1 MNIGAAFTLIRN
13 GASIKQTDSAG
24 GIPITRIETIAN
36 RVIDRN
42 HMGYADI
49 YNGDKYSSYFLR
61 DGDILMSHIN
71 SIQHLGKA
79 AIYHPLDEKE
89 KIIHGMNL
97 LVLRA
102 NQKILDNQFAYFYFS
117 SDSFLHKLPRIT
129 KKSVNQASFTVSELK
144 KIDIPCPA
152 LSQQHKIVN
161 ILSIIQTL
169 CNKRNEQLKIF
180 DELVK
185 SQFLEMF
192 GHSDRPKVRLGEC
205 CIINPK
211 KSSDIRLVDNDL
223 MVSFVSMSDVSED
236 GRIVTCNHK
245 QYESVK
251 SGFTYFSENDVL
263 FAKITPCMENGKGG
277 IAKGL
282 LNGIGFGS
290 TEFHVL
296 RPVDQVS
303 NSCWLYE
310 LTSFPQFRQAA
321 EINMTGSAGQRRVP
335 ASFLANYKVSL
346 PPISLQNQFADF
358 VHQLDKS
365 KMAVQK
371 SLDELEILKKSL
383 MQTYFG

>member
-1 MNIGAAFTLIRN
+1 MKNIVNLGNVATYINGYAFKPSDWAEDGTPIIRIQDLTGNSYQMNRFKGKVDSKYDVISGDVLISWSASLGVYVWNRGNAVLNQHIFKVVFDKVEVDKDFFVFQVDNLLKRAASQAHGATMRHLTKPVFDALPFYLPDIKTQRLISSKLNLIVHLIEDYREQLNKLDELIR
-13 GASIKQTDSAG
+13 S
-24 GIPITRIETIAN
+24 R
-36 RVIDRN
+36 
-42 HMGYADI
+42 
-49 YNGDKYSSYFLR
+49 
-61 DGDILMSHIN
+61 
-71 SIQHLGKA
+71 
-79 AIYHPLDEKE
+79 
-89 KIIHGMNL
+89 
-97 LVLRA
+97 
-102 NQKILDNQFAYFYFS
+102 
-117 SDSFLHKLPRIT
+117 
-129 KKSVNQASFTVSELK
+129 
-144 KIDIPCPA
+144 
-152 LSQQHKIVN
+152 
-161 ILSIIQTL
+161 
-169 CNKRNEQLKIF
+169 
-180 DELVK
+180 
-185 SQFLEMF
+185 FLEMF

-365 KMAVQK
+365 KYREAIF
-371 SLDELEILKKSL
+371 LYLLEDVLHML
-383 MQTYFG
+383 

>member
-1 MNIGAAFTLIRN
+1 MKNIVNLGNVATYIN
-13 GASIKQTDSAG
+13 
-24 GIPITRIETIAN
+24 
-36 RVIDRN
+36 
-42 HMGYADI
+42 GYAFKPSDWAEDGTPI
-49 YNGDKYSSYFLR
+49 IRIQDLTGNSYQMNRFKGIVDSKYDVNSGDVLISWSASLGVYVWNRGNAVLNQ
-61 DGDILMSHIN
+61 HIF
-71 SIQHLGKA
+71 KVVF
-79 AIYHPLDEKE
+79 DKE
-89 KIIHGMNL
+89 EVDKDFFVFQIDNL
-97 LVLRA
+97 LKRAA
-102 NQKILDNQFAYFYFS
+102 NQAHGATMRHLTKPVFDALPFYLPDIKTQRLIS
-117 SDSFLHKLPRIT
+117 SKL
-129 KKSVNQASFTVSELK
+129 NL
-144 KIDIPCPA
+144 
-152 LSQQHKIVN
+152 IVHL
-161 ILSIIQTL
+161 IEDHH
-169 CNKRNEQLKIF
+169 EQLKKL
-180 DELVK
+180 DELIR
-185 SQFLEMF
+185 SRFIEMF

-205 CIINPK
+205 CLINPK

-236 GRIVTCNHK
+236 GQIVTCNHK

-296 RPVDQVS
+296 RPIDQVS

-365 KMAVQK
+365 KYREAIF
-371 SLDELEILKKSL
+371 LYLLEDVLHML
-383 MQTYFG
+383 

>member
-1 MNIGAAFTLIRN
+1 MKNIVNLGNVATYINGYAFKPSDWAEDGTPIIRIQDLTGNSYQMNRFKGKVDSKYDVISGDVLISWSASLGVYVWNRGNAVLNQHIFKVVFDKVEVDKDFFVFQVDNLLKRAASQAHGATMRHLTKLVFDALPFYLPDIKTQRLISSKLNLIVHLIEDYREQLNKLDELIR
-13 GASIKQTDSAG
+13 S
-24 GIPITRIETIAN
+24 R
-36 RVIDRN
+36 
-42 HMGYADI
+42 
-49 YNGDKYSSYFLR
+49 
-61 DGDILMSHIN
+61 
-71 SIQHLGKA
+71 
-79 AIYHPLDEKE
+79 
-89 KIIHGMNL
+89 
-97 LVLRA
+97 
-102 NQKILDNQFAYFYFS
+102 
-117 SDSFLHKLPRIT
+117 
-129 KKSVNQASFTVSELK
+129 
-144 KIDIPCPA
+144 
-152 LSQQHKIVN
+152 
-161 ILSIIQTL
+161 
-169 CNKRNEQLKIF
+169 
-180 DELVK
+180 
-185 SQFLEMF
+185 FLEMF

-251 SGFTYFSENDVL
+251 SGLTYFSENDVL

>member
-1 MNIGAAFTLIRN
+1 MKNIVNLGNVATYINGYAFKPSDWAEDGTPIIRIQDLTGNSYQMNRFKGKVDSKYDVISGDVLISWSASLGVYVWNRGNAVLNQHIFKVVFDKVEVDKDFFVFQVDNLLKRAASQAHGATMRHLTKPVFDALPFYLPDIKTQRLISSKLNLIVHLIEDYRDQLNKLDELIR
-13 GASIKQTDSAG
+13 S
-24 GIPITRIETIAN
+24 R
-36 RVIDRN
+36 
-42 HMGYADI
+42 
-49 YNGDKYSSYFLR
+49 
-61 DGDILMSHIN
+61 
-71 SIQHLGKA
+71 
-79 AIYHPLDEKE
+79 
-89 KIIHGMNL
+89 
-97 LVLRA
+97 
-102 NQKILDNQFAYFYFS
+102 
-117 SDSFLHKLPRIT
+117 
-129 KKSVNQASFTVSELK
+129 
-144 KIDIPCPA
+144 
-152 LSQQHKIVN
+152 
-161 ILSIIQTL
+161 
-169 CNKRNEQLKIF
+169 
-180 DELVK
+180 
-185 SQFLEMF
+185 FLEMF

-365 KMAVQK
+365 KYRGRIF
-371 SLDELEILKKSL
+371 LHLLEDVSHML
-383 MQTYFG
+383 